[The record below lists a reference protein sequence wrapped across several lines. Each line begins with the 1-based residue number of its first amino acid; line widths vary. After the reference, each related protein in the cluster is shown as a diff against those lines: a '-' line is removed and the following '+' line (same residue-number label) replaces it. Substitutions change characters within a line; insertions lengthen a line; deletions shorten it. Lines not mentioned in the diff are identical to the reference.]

1 MPDQHLKTMNDI
13 QFGIGVMDGSECVS
27 TAWELIK
34 KRYGLYLGVTLL
46 TLVITQWLYCISW
59 LLIGPV
65 SAGLYLIVSKD
76 LNDEPIEFGM
86 MFKGFEKFVPLM
98 AIGAVQSIPMIIQQF
113 VGLFFNFASI
123 FMPQRG
129 GIGDEQFFQ
138 PDFSPELA
146 SGLIGFMFIIFAAL
160 FIFWIVWAVVFYF
173 VVPLTLEYDL
183 GLVETI
189 KLSARAAWA
198 NLGGIVVLFIMTI
211 LVSLLGMLM
220 LCVGIFLVSI
230 PVTLVAYAVAYRQ
243 VFPYVRPREF
253 NINPP
258 PPSAYGFGG
267 GNYA

>member
-1 MPDQHLKTMNDI
+1 MNDI

-59 LLIGPV
+59 LLLGPTF
-65 SAGLYLIVSKD
+65 AGLYYIVSRD

-98 AIGAVQSIPMIIQQF
+98 IIGAIQSIPMMIYL
-113 VGLFFNFASI
+113 LFSLVFNFASI
-123 FMPQRG
+123 FMPQNRG
-129 GIGDEQFFQ
+129 VIDDQFFQ
-138 PDFSPELA
+138 PEQSGLSPEIFGALA
-146 SGLIGFMFIIFAAL
+146 GSIFIIVGVI
-160 FIFWIVWAVVFYF
+160 FIFFIVWAIVFYF
-173 VVPLTLEYDL
+173 AVPLTFEYDL
-183 GLVETI
+183 GPVETI

-243 VFPYVRPREF
+243 VFPYVRPRDF